1 MLVDSGAYIDGLR
14 VGSPTL
20 AELPTWLAQ
29 DQALIWLGLKGPQA
43 EEFEQLRQILSLPPE
58 ARGLALA
65 THEHP
70 SFSSLGSLSV
80 LVLRTAQYQ
89 RSLDQVFVGDITV
102 LFTQRFVVTLRFGTA
117 SPITRVRAG
126 LEARPDLLALGSS
139 AIVHAIIDQVV
150 ADYIPVL
157 HGLEREALDVER
169 DVFSDTF
176 RRSSRRIFLLKRQI
190 LDLYAIVDEL
200 ADPLNRLIRTR
211 DAWMSPASRERLQD
225 VDDQL
230 DRLAAR
236 ARSLSELLTSALDA
250 QLAQISVQQNE
261 DMRRISA
268 WVAILAVPTMVAGI
282 YGMNFVYM
290 PELRLRYGYPL
301 AMGAML
307 LACTLLYRWFKRNR
321 WL

>member
-1 MLVDSGAYIDGLR
+1 MVVDCGAYSDGKR
-14 VGSPTL
+14 VASPTI
-20 AELPTWLAQ
+20 AELPGWLAQ
-29 DQALIWLGLKGPQA
+29 EKVVIWLGLKGVQA
-43 EEFEQLRQILSLPPE
+43 EEFDQVRQALQWPAE
-58 ARGLALA
+58 ARELALA
-65 THEHP
+65 QHDHP
-70 SFSSLGSLSV
+70 SYTTLGELGV
-80 LVLRTAQYQ
+80 LTLRTAQYH
-89 RSLDQVFVGDITV
+89 RSLDQVFMGDITV
-102 LFTQRFVVTLRFGTA
+102 FVSPRFVLTLRFGTA
-117 SPITRVRAG
+117 SPVNRVRAQ
-126 LEARPDLLALGSS
+126 LEAMPDWLAQGSS
-139 AIVHAIIDQVV
+139 AIVHAIVDQVV

-157 HGLEREALDVER
+157 HGLEREALEVER

-190 LDLYAIVDEL
+190 LDLYGIVDEL

-211 DAWMSPASRERLQD
+211 DPWMTQATRERLQD

-236 ARSLSELLTSALDA
+236 ARSLSDLLTSALDA

-282 YGMNFVYM
+282 YGMNFTYM
-290 PELRLRYGYPL
+290 PELRLRYGYP
-301 AMGAML
+301 AAML
-307 LACTLLYRWFKRNR
+307 SMLVACTLLFRWFKRNR

>member
-1 MLVDSGAYIDGLR
+1 MVVDCAAYVAGQR
-14 VGSPTL
+14 VGSPSL
-20 AELPTWLAQ
+20 AELPAWLAK
-29 DQALIWLGLKGPQA
+29 DGVLLWLGLKGPQA
-43 EEFEQLRQILSLPPE
+43 EEFEQVRQALGLPAE
-58 ARGLALA
+58 ARDLALA
-65 THEHP
+65 SHEHP
-70 SFSSLGSLSV
+70 SFNTLGSLSV
-80 LVLRTAQYQ
+80 LILRTAQYQ
-89 RSLDQVFVGDITV
+89 RTLDQVFVGDITV
-102 LFTQRFVVTLRFGTA
+102 LFSQCFVVTIRFGTA
-117 SPITRVRAG
+117 SPVGRVRAG
-126 LEARPDLLALGSS
+126 LEARPEWLAQGSAS
-139 AIVHAIIDQVV
+139 IVHAIVDQVV

-200 ADPLNRLIRTR
+200 ADPLNRLIRSR
-211 DAWMSPASRERLQD
+211 DAWLTPASRERLQD

-230 DRLAAR
+230 DRLATR

-282 YGMNFVYM
+282 YGMNFSYM

-301 AMGAML
+301 AMGSML